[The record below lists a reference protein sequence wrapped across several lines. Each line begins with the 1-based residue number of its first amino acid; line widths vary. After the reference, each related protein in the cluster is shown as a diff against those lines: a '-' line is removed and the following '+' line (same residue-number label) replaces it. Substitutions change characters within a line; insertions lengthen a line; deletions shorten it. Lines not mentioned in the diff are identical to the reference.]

1 MPDRTFGLSL
11 SERPAVGLRQT
22 GDRRNHDE
30 RRAHDRDNHPDRR
43 RVQRRRARWRNL
55 LFSALA
61 IVVPPQLRHSAPDV
75 MAAQPGVSVTVDSFE
90 AVPAREAY
98 EHIIQEAADRYDL
111 NPARIRSVIE
121 TESAY
126 DASAVSR
133 AGALGLMQVMPAVA
147 ASLGVENLL
156 DPRENIMAGSQ
167 LLRELYDRYH
177 GNLPLILASYNAGA
191 TAVARFGRKIP
202 PFPETQAY
210 VKRVTKL
217 YNQSRSGAGD

>member
-1 MPDRTFGLSL
+1 MPERTFGLPL
-11 SERPAVGLRQT
+11 SERTAVGLRQSD
-22 GDRRNHDE
+22 DRRHHDE
-30 RRAHDRDNHPDRR
+30 RRAHDRDNKSDRR
-43 RVQRRRARWRNL
+43 RVQRRKARWRNF

-61 IVVPPQLRHSAPDV
+61 ITVPPQLKHSAPSV
-75 MAAQPGVSVTVDSFE
+75 TAPQPGVSVTVDSFE

-98 EHIIQEAADRYDL
+98 EDIILEAADKYDL
-111 NPARIRSVIE
+111 NPALIRSVIE

-147 ASLGVENLL
+147 ASLGAENLL

-191 TAVARFGRKIP
+191 AAVARFGRRIP

-217 YNQSRSGAGD
+217 YNKSRQTAGD